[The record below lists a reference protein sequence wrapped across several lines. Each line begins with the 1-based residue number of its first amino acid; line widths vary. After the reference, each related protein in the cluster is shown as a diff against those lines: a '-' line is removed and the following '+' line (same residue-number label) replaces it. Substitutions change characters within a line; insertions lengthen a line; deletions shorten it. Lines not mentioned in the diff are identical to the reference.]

1 MAADGQPRGAHL
13 VRGGFLVKRIRRRGF
28 SIIEILIALTISVV
42 LLTATM
48 MALRASF
55 EMYRRSAERVSAN
68 VSGRLVIERA
78 QMMIRG
84 GVDFLPLPVG
94 PGGGVLESDFL
105 SIQSADGT
113 WTTLRWDQAT
123 ETIRWEDGVDSWSM
137 MDGVTQD
144 IAGQVMP
151 LSPFRLTF
159 RDGRWLT
166 YATIDLVVSADGV
179 TGTDLDAEEVPEMR
193 FVGSAMPRRV
203 AWAQ

>member
-1 MAADGQPRGAHL
+1 M
-13 VRGGFLVKRIRRRGF
+13 KRRSARAF
-28 SIIEILIALTISVV
+28 SILEILIALAISVV

-55 EMYRRSAERVSAN
+55 ETYRRSAERVSAN
-68 VSGRLVIERA
+68 VAGRLIIERA

-84 GVDFLPLPVG
+84 GVDFVPLPAG

-105 SIQSADGT
+105 SIQSASGT
-113 WTTLRWDQAT
+113 WTTLRWDQLT

-137 MDGVTQD
+137 LDGVSQN
-144 IAGQVMP
+144 IAGGITP

-166 YATIDLVVSADGV
+166 HATIDLVVSADGI
-179 TGTDLDAEEVPEMR
+179 TGTDLDMEDVPEMR

-203 AWAQ
+203 AWAE